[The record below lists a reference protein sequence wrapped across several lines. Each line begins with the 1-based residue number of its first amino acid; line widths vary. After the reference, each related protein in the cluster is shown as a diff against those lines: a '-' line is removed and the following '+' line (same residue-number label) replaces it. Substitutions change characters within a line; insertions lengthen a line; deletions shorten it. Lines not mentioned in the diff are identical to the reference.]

1 MMDATVTNGQLA
13 THLSDLLKDEKIDN
27 NVVETKSD
35 DDLNALFDEVTS
47 LEQRAK
53 EKALNTTALQL
64 SKNETTNVSNGN
76 VETRSVS
83 DNSVTKSEP
92 VGSDIFAGTHSINDS
107 FDANSS
113 DVTTNSSDVIT
124 NSSDANSFDVNSS
137 DVKSEPA
144 GRDVFAGTHTIGRV
158 QNTSEST
165 VTPSAQTTTSG
176 QSTAFKQNVDDKSLI
191 KVFKVDDEVYWYNRD
206 NLKKHSR
213 SVISELS
220 EQQALNSGMHHS
232 KIEGP
237 TKKTY
242 FTQEELDE
250 RNKKDIYASGT
261 TNVAS
266 VDSGSS
272 SQGTLPHT
280 GDVPVPVSLASAS
293 MGLGAFLLAWL
304 KKRKKKR
311 QKRLVD

>member
-13 THLSDLLKDEKIDN
+13 THLSDLLKDEKVDN

-35 DDLNALFDEVTS
+35 DDLNALFDEVMS

-53 EKALNTTALQL
+53 EKALNATALQL
-64 SKNETTNVSNGN
+64 SRDGSD

-83 DNSVTKSEP
+83 DNVTKLEPVGQDVFVGTHSISDRSDASSSDVAMDSSDAKSEP
-92 VGSDIFAGTHSINDS
+92 V
-107 FDANSS
+107 
-113 DVTTNSSDVIT
+113 
-124 NSSDANSFDVNSS
+124 
-137 DVKSEPA
+137 
-144 GRDVFAGTHTIGRV
+144 GRDVFAGTHSIGRV
-158 QNTSEST
+158 QNASEST
-165 VTPSAQTTTSG
+165 VNLPTQTTVQTTES
-176 QSTAFKQNVDDKSLI
+176 KQNVDDKSLI
-191 KVFKVDDEVYWYNRD
+191 KVFKVDDDAYWYNRD

-213 SVISELS
+213 HEIRELS
-220 EQQALNSGMHHS
+220 EQDALDMGMHHS

-242 FTQEELDE
+242 FTQKELDE
-250 RNKKDIYASGT
+250 RNKKNVSETTSSDNTDTSSGT
-261 TNVAS
+261 
-266 VDSGSS
+266 S

-280 GDVPVPVSLASAS
+280 GDVSVPVPLASAS

-311 QKRLVD
+311 QKRLAD

>member
-13 THLSDLLKDEKIDN
+13 THLSDLLKDEKVDA

-35 DDLNALFDEVTS
+35 DDLNVLFDEVTS
-47 LEQRAK
+47 LEQRVK

-113 DVTTNSSDVIT
+113 DVTTNSSDV
-124 NSSDANSFDVNSS
+124 NSS

-158 QNTSEST
+158 QNTFEST

-220 EQQALNSGMHHS
+220 EQQALNS
-232 KIEGP
+232 
-237 TKKTY
+237 
-242 FTQEELDE
+242 
-250 RNKKDIYASGT
+250 
-261 TNVAS
+261 
-266 VDSGSS
+266 
-272 SQGTLPHT
+272 
-280 GDVPVPVSLASAS
+280 
-293 MGLGAFLLAWL
+293 
-304 KKRKKKR
+304 
-311 QKRLVD
+311 